1 MTNSDKYW
9 DDLFSDNEQNK
20 KEQSRQDFSLNWQL
34 IICHNG

>member
-20 KEQSRQDFSLNWQL
+20 KRAEQTRFFVELAI